1 MTALY
6 NPRTLNG
13 AFRALWISLQN
24 KTSRAAIMSVMR
36 TLSATEIEYGTP
48 ILMAVECQMVQP
60 GCEV

>member
-1 MTALY
+1 
-6 NPRTLNG
+6 
-13 AFRALWISLQN
+13 
-24 KTSRAAIMSVMR
+24 MSVMR